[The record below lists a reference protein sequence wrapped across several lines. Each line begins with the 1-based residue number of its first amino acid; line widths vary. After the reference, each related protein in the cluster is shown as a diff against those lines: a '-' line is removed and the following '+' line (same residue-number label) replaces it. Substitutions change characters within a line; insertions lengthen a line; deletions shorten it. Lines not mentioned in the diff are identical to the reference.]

1 MCLFLYVFIYHKYI
15 CIIIFHSRIINR
27 VEIDILSFFFY
38 PVVRINYKTDEVND
52 SSSYILSVDA
62 SFVQMCLTLLSYA
75 GGNYYYYYYNYYYYI
90 IYHLEYY

>member
-27 VEIDILSFFFY
+27 VELDMLSFFVY

-52 SSSYILSVDA
+52 SSSYILSTSTYILYDA

-75 GGNYYYYYYNYYYYI
+75 GGNYYYYYYNYYY
-90 IYHLEYY
+90 